1 MRVLFFDFETTG
13 IDTSSDRI
21 TEAAYVLYDYTHGRV
36 IQASSI
42 IMHDDTYPTISAE
55 VQKLTGIKPAMFF
68 MNKDAILHMSPST
81 GLTQVLRMFEFAEF
95 ACAHNGADYDL
106 PILKNEVVRNN
117 IGLGLPQINLIDT
130 MTDLP
135 VEYGSKKLQYI
146 AAELG
151 IVNPMAHSALYD
163 VLTLLQVVLKH
174 NITEVLE
181 LSRSPNIRVK
191 ACTPYD
197 HRDKASKA
205 GYRWNPDAK
214 IWEKKIKIIKLE
226 EERKK
231 LAPFAVEQIG

>member
-1 MRVLFFDFETTG
+1 MRILFFDFETTG
-13 IDTSSDRI
+13 LDTSLDRI
-21 TEAAYVLYDYTHGRV
+21 TEAAYVLYDYTHSRL
-36 IQASSI
+36 IQAKSI
-42 IMHDDTYPTISAE
+42 IMHDDSYPVISAE
-55 VQKLTGIKPAMFF
+55 AQKITGIKPNMFF
-68 MNKDAILHMSPST
+68 QNNEAIPCVSPPT
-81 GLTQVLRMFEFAEF
+81 GLEQILRMFEFADF
-95 ACAHNGADYDL
+95 SCAHNGAEYDL
-106 PILKNEVVRNN
+106 PILKSEVIRNN
-117 IGLGLPQINLIDT
+117 MGAGLPKINLIDT

-163 VLTLLQVVLKH
+163 CLTLMQVVLKH
-174 NITEVLE
+174 NITDILE
-181 LSRSPNIRVK
+181 LSRSPSIRIK

-214 IWEKKIKIIKLE
+214 IWEKKIKIIRLE

-231 LAPFAVEQIG
+231 LAPFSVEQIG